1 MTDTTKHDSGASGNV
16 AEFLSAI
23 ECVDRGHIPDG
34 AVLVMKCRKSDGHWA
49 LVLPGDLQGM
59 VGEIERLQYENAR
72 LREALSV
79 SSHGCFVEMVD
90 AICLERGLDP
100 DEEQPMQM
108 EDSADGR
115 LQFITKTMDMP
126 NWIIVQ
132 KEVWVGLREL
142 TEMNR
147 KAGAS

>member
-1 MTDTTKHDSGASGNV
+1 MTDVNKAEGWASGNV

-23 ECVDRGHIPDG
+23 ECVDHGHIPDG

-59 VGEIERLQYENAR
+59 VGEIERLQYENER
-72 LREALSV
+72 MHEVLSRA
-79 SSHGCFVEMVD
+79 SFGHFERMVD
-90 AICLERGLDP
+90 AICMQRGLDP

-108 EDSADGR
+108 EDTADGR

-147 KAGAS
+147 KAGA